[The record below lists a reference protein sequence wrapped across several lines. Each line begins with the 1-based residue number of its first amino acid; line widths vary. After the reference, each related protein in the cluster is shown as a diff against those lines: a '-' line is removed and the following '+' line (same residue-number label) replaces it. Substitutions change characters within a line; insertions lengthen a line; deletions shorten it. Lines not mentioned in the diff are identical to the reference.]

1 MYILCEN
8 GIEIEIFAK
17 KISVLSTKCN
27 TQLLITKMDNI
38 KLIRTQT
45 TPGNQV
51 LCINILYKIVVIKK

>member
-17 KISVLSTKCN
+17 ETSILSTKCS

-45 TPGNQV
+45 TPGKQV